1 MPWWWENELFV
12 GFAERKDEVIV
23 VAARGSWV
31 GVQRIEMV
39 VDLRMH
45 HRSLGVEIARTAYSG
60 SPRVS
65 C

>member
-1 MPWWWENELFV
+1 MPWWWKIGRFV
-12 GFAERKDEVIV
+12 GFAERKDEVI

-39 VDLRMH
+39 VDLRMY
-45 HRSLGVEIARTAYSG
+45 HRSLDVGIARTAYSE